1 MRPYFSSLSEDPK
14 GFDAGDYNLFRYCK
28 NDPEDLTDPSGLFVL
43 SGAPWLLQSNSG
55 YEMDKMR
62 PTLLVSAGS
71 GAAED
76 KPIGNWQD
84 GKLANHVVADKS
96 LGGKGAVT
104 RTGVAMAPQNN
115 GSPQPRL
122 FINWFVENQY
132 KHTDVVTR
140 ELQHV
145 DRFVSWIIDGEGH
158 DALTAARRKN
168 LSPTETYNKL
178 EHARAIEFKAQYDDW
193 DASRKS
199 HDLKFFPPIPTTQEK
214 LEWAVKNS
222 TF

>member
-76 KPIGNWQD
+76 KPIGN
-84 GKLANHVVADKS
+84 
-96 LGGKGAVT
+96 
-104 RTGVAMAPQNN
+104 
-115 GSPQPRL
+115 
-122 FINWFVENQY
+122 
-132 KHTDVVTR
+132 
-140 ELQHV
+140 
-145 DRFVSWIIDGEGH
+145 
-158 DALTAARRKN
+158 
-168 LSPTETYNKL
+168 
-178 EHARAIEFKAQYDDW
+178 HARVVFSVSIRINAGAQPDRIALDIQ
-193 DASRKS
+193 
-199 HDLKFFPPIPTTQEK
+199 PP
-214 LEWAVKNS
+214 
-222 TF
+222 